1 VHEVF
6 NTEAGA
12 NRARRG
18 CVDPNCQEVQP
29 TKFDELTRQAAKE
42 QDPEKRKELYREA
55 ERILIEEETAI
66 APIYHYTYI
75 LMSKP
80 WITERYENTLAGSPI
95 KDWKID
101 VEAQAE
107 ALGQ

>member
-1 VHEVF
+1 V
-6 NTEAGA
+6 
-12 NRARRG
+12 
-18 CVDPNCQEVQP
+18 
-29 TKFDELTRQAAKE
+29 E
-42 QDPEKRKELYREA
+42 QDPEKRKELYYEA
-55 ERILIEEETAI
+55 EQILIEEETTI